1 MGRIP
6 NLTFSREKD
15 REVSY
20 LEAKVDSIKRRL
32 SKPAVSTYRKTMA
45 NESKVIPT
53 DSILW
58 QSPNIVGGTEA
69 SRHYG
74 KKQADGR

>member
-6 NLTFSREKD
+6 NITFSREKD

-32 SKPAVSTYRKTMA
+32 SKSAVSTHRQTMA
-45 NESKVIPT
+45 SALTVSPT
-53 DSILW
+53 HSIL
-58 QSPNIVGGTEA
+58 
-69 SRHYG
+69 
-74 KKQADGR
+74 

>member
-6 NLTFSREKD
+6 NLTFSREKG

-32 SKPAVSTYRKTMA
+32 SKSAVSTYYKMMA
-45 NESKVIPT
+45 SESTVSPT
-53 DSILW
+53 HLLL
-58 QSPNIVGGTEA
+58 
-69 SRHYG
+69 
-74 KKQADGR
+74 